1 MRHEV
6 IIGVERRRRWSDEQK
21 LSILEEV
28 GVDGATVAEVARRH
42 DLTRQHIY
50 QWRRE
55 LRRKGLWPC
64 SGETVFLALDAPRED
79 QVSEGGRSSDVPAVE
94 IVLRNGRELR
104 CRGGIGDA
112 DLVRLIRLVESA

>member
-6 IIGVERRRRWSDEQK
+6 IVGVERRRRWSEEQK
-21 LSILEEV
+21 LSIVMEV
-28 GVDGATVAEVARRH
+28 GVQGATVAEVARRH

-64 SGETVFLALDAPRED
+64 SGETVFLALDPPGED
-79 QVSEGGRSSDVPAVE
+79 RAVEPAATAGAMLVE

-104 CRGGIGDA
+104 LRGGLGDD
-112 DLVRLIRLVESA
+112 DLTRLIRLVESA